1 MQAVRQL
8 SLFDQRPAS
17 PPPTDPHVAAEDERR
32 LTGQNR
38 TILYMLRQRPH
49 TNDELA
55 DIARKYTSRISDLRA
70 AGYRVRCDKL
80 KGGLTLYTLEE

>member
-1 MQAVRQL
+1 MNQL

-17 PPPTDPHVAAEDERR
+17 PPPTDPHVVADDEQR

-49 TNDELA
+49 TNDELSE
-55 DIARKYTSRISDLRA
+55 IALKYSSRISDLRA
-70 AGYRVRCDKL
+70 AGYTITATRQ
-80 KGGLTLYTLEE
+80 KGGVFIYTLEE